1 MTNLEIYKN
10 VFIDVF
16 SLAEDFDV
24 ENLQFKQIPEWD
36 SVGHMDLV
44 ASLEDAF
51 DVMLETDEIIGLDSF
66 SKGLE
71 VLKAHD
77 VEF

>member
-1 MTNLEIYKN
+1 MANLETYKN
-10 VFIDVF
+10 VFIEVF
-16 SLAEDFDV
+16 SLSEDFDV

-66 SKGLE
+66 NKGLE